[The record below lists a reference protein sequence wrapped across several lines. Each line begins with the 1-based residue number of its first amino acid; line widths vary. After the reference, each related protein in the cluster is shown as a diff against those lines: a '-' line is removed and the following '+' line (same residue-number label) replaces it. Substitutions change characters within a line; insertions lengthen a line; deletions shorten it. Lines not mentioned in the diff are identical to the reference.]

1 MDILLFSYQF
11 YAPLIV
17 APLVMILLGNL
28 SHGEL
33 LAQGAI
39 CSSVAVIIMLIG
51 GGEHAASIIELSQV
65 QLIGMSAFF
74 TSYQFEQYVTERKEV
89 TT

>member
-1 MDILLFSYQF
+1 MSIQNVMDILLFSYQF

-33 LAQGAI
+33 LA
-39 CSSVAVIIMLIG
+39 
-51 GGEHAASIIELSQV
+51 
-65 QLIGMSAFF
+65 
-74 TSYQFEQYVTERKEV
+74 
-89 TT
+89 